1 MRTIDPTWVASCNLE
16 KPTTSNNYY
25 SPLIFLNIVWVFKFT
40 RNQAI
45 LSNFLQTTLAMD
57 KLKRVL
63 GGRENEEDDGI
74 MSEVMVYNSACNY
87 C

>member
-1 MRTIDPTWVASCNLE
+1 
-16 KPTTSNNYY
+16 
-25 SPLIFLNIVWVFKFT
+25 
-40 RNQAI
+40 
-45 LSNFLQTTLAMD
+45 MD